1 MEELLQKE
9 TYHCKPISGLILK
22 VKSYQD
28 LSINL

>member
-9 TYHCKPISGLILK
+9 FYHCKSILGLISNVNL
-22 VKSYQD
+22 SQD